1 MYKIR
6 HSAVFALLT
15 LLFTLPVAAQTI
27 SIAEARALPLGTAVT
42 VEGAVTVPSGAFV
55 SSTFDQG
62 FAIEDDT
69 AGIYISIQTNNG
81 FNYNRLVRVT
91 GTLAD
96 DGFGQ
101 LVIFP
106 GMVAAVGGAQLVEA
120 TLVAT
125 GDVGEGTEGSLV
137 RVVATVTRG
146 PVDDTPFGYSF
157 FVDDGTGERQIFV
170 PVSTGVN
177 PFLIPFVTPGNTVR
191 VTGLSSQF
199 LANLEVL
206 PRRHGDIQL
215 VQ

>member
-1 MYKIR
+1 MQTLR
-6 HSAVFALLT
+6 VSAAIALFG
-15 LLFTLPVAAQTI
+15 LLLVLPVAAETI
-27 SIAEARALPLGTAVT
+27 SIADARALPLGTEVT

-62 FAIEDDT
+62 FAIQDDS
-69 AGIYISIQTNNG
+69 AGIYVSVQTNDG
-81 FNYNRLVRVT
+81 LNYNRRVRVT

-101 LVIFP
+101 RVIFP
-106 GMVAAVGGAQLVEA
+106 GTVEAIGGAELISA

-125 GDVGEGTEGSLV
+125 GDVGEATEGSLV
-137 RVVATVTRG
+137 QVVATITRG

-199 LANLEVL
+199 LANLEIL
-206 PRRHGDIQL
+206 PRRHGDIQR

>member
-1 MYKIR
+1 MSRIR
-6 HSAVFALLT
+6 VTTLI
-15 LLFTLPVAAQTI
+15 LLFAALVSLPVVAQTV
-27 SIAEARALPLGTAVT
+27 SIAEARALPLGTEVT

-62 FAIEDDT
+62 FAIEDDS
-69 AGIYISIQTNNG
+69 AGIYVSVQVNDG

-101 LVIFP
+101 RVIFP
-106 GMVAAVGGAQLVEA
+106 GAVEAVGGAQLVKG

-125 GDVGEGTEGSLV
+125 GAVGEGTEGSLV
-137 RVVATVTRG
+137 QVVATVTRG

-170 PVSTGVN
+170 PVSAGVN